1 MVATTS
7 PIGRSRRK
15 GLGLYKRTTLAGN
28 VAYALTFRVIIT
40 EVKRMA
46 KRRLNEKQ
54 LAAVAILSLPGRG
67 GLTYKQVAERV
78 GIAESTLHEW
88 RKLDEF
94 NDEIKKQVL
103 RNAVADL
110 PDMYASIPKHVIEE
124 GNAALFRTYLQS
136 LGMLT
141 EKVEVNSTSDSN
153 ANIDELKA
161 DIERLRQR
169 EKTHK

>member
-1 MVATTS
+1 
-7 PIGRSRRK
+7 
-15 GLGLYKRTTLAGN
+15 
-28 VAYALTFRVIIT
+28 
-40 EVKRMA
+40 MA

-78 GIAESTLHEW
+78 GVSEQTIHSW

-141 EKVEVNSTSDSN
+141 EKVEVNNASDSDTN
-153 ANIDELKA
+153 VGAIKA
-161 DIERLRQR
+161 EIERMKARQTK
-169 EKTHK
+169 ES